1 MVGISLATTVPGA
14 NVLLTDLGE
23 AQEIVERN
31 INLAQFAKGAS
42 VTFQEL
48 NWDEALPAALRY
60 KSSVLDLVV
69 AADCTYNPDSRYSIR
84 CYTSTVLLITLQS
97 STSRY
102 AQAVGQYLTPSQ
114 SSHCDEDAAFERR
127 GVL

>member
-31 INLAQFAKGAS
+31 ISLARFAKGAS

-48 NWDEALPAALRY
+48 NWDEALPAPLRNE
-60 KSSVLDLVV
+60 SSALDLVV
-69 AADCTYNPDSRYSIR
+69 AADCTYNPDSRYSIP
-84 CYTSTVLLITLQS
+84 LL
-97 STSRY
+97 
-102 AQAVGQYLTPSQ
+102 
-114 SSHCDEDAAFERR
+114 H
-127 GVL
+127 